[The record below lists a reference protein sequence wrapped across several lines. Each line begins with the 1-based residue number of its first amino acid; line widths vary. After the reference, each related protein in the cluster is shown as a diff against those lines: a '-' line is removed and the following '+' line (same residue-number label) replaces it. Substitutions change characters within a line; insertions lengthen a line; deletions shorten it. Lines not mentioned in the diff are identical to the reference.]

1 MLKSVAEKIILGIDP
16 GTNLMGY
23 GVLKVEG
30 TKATLVTSGIIDLR
44 KVSDGYLKLGEIYR
58 RVQRIIDS
66 FLPDEMAVEAPFFG
80 ANVQSMLK
88 LGRAQGVAIAA
99 AISRDVPIC
108 EYAPTKIK
116 MAITGNG
123 AASKEQVADMLR
135 RMLDIPKEDMPK
147 HLDATDALGAA
158 YCHFLQMGR
167 PEVEKGARSWKEY
180 VNKNPDKVRK

>member
-1 MLKSVAEKIILGIDP
+1 MLKPVVEKVILGIDP

-23 GVLKVEG
+23 WVLKVVG
-30 TKATLVTSGIIDLR
+30 TQVSLVATGIIDLR
-44 KVSDGYLKLGEIYR
+44 KTGDTYLKLGEIYR
-58 RVQRIIDS
+58 RVGRIIDS
-66 FLPDEMAVEAPFFG
+66 FLPDELAIEAPFFG

-99 AISRDVPIC
+99 AISRDVPIS

-123 AASKEQVADMLR
+123 SASKEQVADMLR
-135 RMLDIPKEDMPK
+135 RMLHIPEEEMPK
-147 HLDATDALGAA
+147 HFDATDALGAA
-158 YCHFLQMGR
+158 FCHYLQMGR